1 MNVSNWALLLVAASC
16 ILAALLHF
24 ACIVW
29 GSEGYR
35 FLGAGEEVVKA
46 VASGDWRPHISAVVV
61 GSLLL
66 VGAAYALSGAGFIAG
81 LPFLRPV
88 LFTFAGVFL
97 MRAVA
102 FPLLRPMFAGNSELF
117 WVVSSAIVGILG
129 FMFLLGA
136 VLMDEA

>member
-1 MNVSNWALLLVAASC
+1 MNVSSLTLSLVAASC

-24 ACIVW
+24 ACIPW

-35 FLGAGEEVVKA
+35 FLGAGEEVAKA

-61 GSLLL
+61 GSVLL
-66 VGAAYALSGAGFIAG
+66 VGAAYALSGAGFITG

-97 MRAVA
+97 IRAVA
-102 FPLLRPMFAGNSELF
+102 FPFLRPIFSGNSDLF

-129 FMFLLGA
+129 LMFLIGA
-136 VLMDEA
+136 ASIGKA